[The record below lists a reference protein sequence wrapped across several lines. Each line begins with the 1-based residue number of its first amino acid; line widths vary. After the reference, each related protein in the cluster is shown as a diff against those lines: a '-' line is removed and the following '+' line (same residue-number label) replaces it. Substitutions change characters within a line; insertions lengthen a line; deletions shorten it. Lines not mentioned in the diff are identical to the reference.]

1 LLELAQSATHIKTL
15 EDEMQLP
22 REATK
27 NAKKV
32 KDLDKTK
39 LKATSDQFL
48 KEKKEVATRIAHLMQ
63 EK

>member
-1 LLELAQSATHIKTL
+1 
-15 EDEMQLP
+15 MQLP